1 MYGLPRQAGG
11 GAQRHRS
18 AARPR
23 PAFIGPAGRAKGGVY
38 KMQPTFGAELPA
50 QGYVPAACEPTS
62 KRRSMGGRAAWPT
75 ARHLAVSSG
84 DLGARSIEIFQE
96 AIQSEAE
103 SSPQVSR
110 M

>member
-1 MYGLPRQAGG
+1 
-11 GAQRHRS
+11 
-18 AARPR
+18 
-23 PAFIGPAGRAKGGVY
+23 
-38 KMQPTFGAELPA
+38 MQPTLGAELPA

-62 KRRSMGGRAAWPT
+62 KRRSMGGRAAWPPV
-75 ARHLAVSSG
+75 RHLAVSSG